1 MWSGDDGDKCE
12 DFADDDA
19 DNDDD
24 KATCSSTPPSF
35 SYVFSRV
42 LSQGKQTSIKKKA
55 ITGLHK
61 VSTQR

>member
-1 MWSGDDGDKCE
+1 MWRGDDVDKCE
-12 DFADDDA
+12 DFAADDT
-19 DNDDD
+19 DNDDE
-24 KATCSSTPPSF
+24 ATCSSKPPSHMF
-35 SYVFSRV
+35 FSRA

>member
-19 DNDDD
+19 DNDDEE
-24 KATCSSTPPSF
+24 ATCSSTPPSHMFF
-35 SYVFSRV
+35 SLA